1 MAQGPIRGC
10 QEGKA
15 TAKLYEVSC
24 PKCGAAVE
32 VFVHMG
38 GGADKTGR
46 TVYDEMCPACSHVI
60 KAGTPKDSLKVI

>member
-1 MAQGPIRGC
+1 MANNPIKGC

-15 TAKLYEVSC
+15 TAKLYEVAC
-24 PKCGAAVE
+24 PKCGEIIE

-46 TVYDEMCPACSHVI
+46 TVYDELCPACRYVVL
-60 KAGTPKDSLKVI
+60 AGTPKDELKTI